1 MKFIEK
7 VYPDKQI
14 LSILLIFF
22 IFSQTFVFLKN
33 VLPLLINYHPNALV
47 YYSQEHGW
55 ILYKKNNIRYFYDKN
70 TDEIYP
76 LSYLELFP
84 ERFSPAHTGEYF
96 KKIGNKEYKFKPFKE
111 IYFQKL
117 FKSISKNVKLTVF
130 FIFGLIVMYIF
141 SKIDYKI
148 YKNKKVIY
156 STIIISGLLLTA
168 VLIKKFLY
176 PSQNGMP
183 VRWLIGTSIQPSEF
197 SKVVLILFLAY
208 YIGVKGY
215 IEQLKNLIF
224 VLAVLLG
231 HVGLIAFQ
239 PDLGMALFF
248 LLLGISLMWLGGVA
262 LRIFIPSLI
271 ILGTTGI
278 GILLLYSE
286 HVKKRFQGWLDPLSD
301 PYDKGYQI
309 IKSLQAVINGGF
321 LGQGLGKGLFSAIY
335 IRESDTDYVV
345 SLIIE
350 NLGVLGFLF
359 LLFLQLVLVIKLFKF
374 ANRVY
379 GIYEKLIIVGVTLNI
394 VYSILVNY
402 AMAFNILPPK
412 GIALPFISY
421 GISNLL
427 TNFIGLGIV
436 GSIYRKH
443 LSVLNL

>member
-22 IFSQTFVFLKN
+22 IFSQIFIFLKN

-47 YYSQEHGW
+47 YYSQEYGW

-76 LSYLELFP
+76 LSYLKLFP
-84 ERFSPAHTGEYF
+84 KRFSPAYTGEYF
-96 KKIGNKEYKFKPFKE
+96 KKIGDKEYKFKPFKE
-111 IYFQKL
+111 IFLQKL
-117 FKSISKNVKLTVF
+117 FRSVSKNVKLTIF
-130 FIFGLIVMYIF
+130 FIFGLIVMHIF
-141 SKIDYKI
+141 SKIDYKV

-156 STIIISGLLLTA
+156 STIIISGLLLTG

-176 PSQNGMP
+176 HSQNSMP

-215 IEQLKNLIF
+215 IEQYKSLIF
-224 VLAVLLG
+224 VLVVLLG
-231 HVGLIAFQ
+231 HVVLIAFQ

-262 LRIFIPSLI
+262 LRIFIPSLT

-286 HVKKRFQGWLDPLSD
+286 HVKKRFQGWLDPFSD
-301 PYDKGYQI
+301 PYDRGYQI
-309 IKSLQAVINGGF
+309 IKSLQALINGGF
-321 LGQGLGKGLFSAIY
+321 FGQGLGKGLLSAVY

-359 LLFLQLVLVIKLFKF
+359 LLLLQLILVIKLFRF

-379 GIYEKLIIVGVTLNI
+379 GIYEKLIIVGVALNI

-402 AMAFNILPPK
+402 AMAFNMLPPK
-412 GIALPFISY
+412 GIVLPFISY

-427 TNFIGLGIV
+427 ANFIGLGIV
-436 GSIYRKH
+436 GSIYRKQFP
-443 LSVLNL
+443 VLNL